1 MIRKLIKGLK
11 VAREP
16 GFRKALRRGVA
27 ASIEHDSIPIP
38 RDIAHVIDV
47 GANRGQFV
55 TWAGVRFPAARFD
68 CFEPLAAS
76 RSTLAEV
83 SPGGRDVVVHDV
95 ALGANPGTVDFHVT
109 KADDSSSLLEPT
121 AIQTDAYPE
130 SAVVETISVPVR
142 TLDGELA
149 PGRIVRPS
157 LLKIDVQGGELD
169 VLRGAP
175 ATLREIDYV
184 LVECSFAELYA
195 GQPLYGEIQQEL
207 ESHGFAPVGMYSP
220 TTDESG
226 RLLQADAL
234 FARPESPQAGA

>member
-1 MIRKLIKGLK
+1 MVRKLIKGLK

-16 GFRKALRRGVA
+16 GFRRALRHGVA

-38 RDIAHVIDV
+38 RGVAHVIDV
-47 GANRGQFV
+47 GANRGQFL
-55 TWAGVRFPAARFD
+55 TWASVRFPAARFD

-83 SPGGRDVVVHDV
+83 IPGGRDVAVHEV
-95 ALGANPGTVDFHVT
+95 ALGATAGMVDFHVT
-109 KADDSSSLLEPT
+109 RADDSSSLLKPT
-121 AIQTDAYPE
+121 AIQTEAFPE

-142 TLDGELA
+142 ALDDELA
-149 PGRIVRPS
+149 PGRIARPA

-175 ATLREIDYV
+175 ATLGEIDFV
-184 LVECSFAELYA
+184 LVECSFVELYA
-195 GQPLYGEIQQEL
+195 GQPLFDEIHREL
-207 ESHGFAPVGMYSP
+207 ESRGFSSLGLYSP
-220 TTDESG
+220 TTDQSG

-234 FARPESPQAGA
+234 FERRDSSRAGA